1 MLSRALSRALAAP
14 LARGDAFRRADA
26 IVVLGARLTPE
37 GELSSLLEERVR
49 AGVDLWRRGAAP
61 ILCVTGG
68 GPPGRVEADAMAA
81 HALALGVER
90 TALRVERQSLTTE
103 ENARYTA
110 ALLGAEQ
117 CRTVWLVSQPFHL
130 LRARWLFRRHGF
142 EPLAWHVEDSVQ
154 YRWPGSGLR
163 WVVREYAAIAALGA
177 RTVFRARNASGPAPG
192 RTAGQEARTSKT
204 GPGPRSAP

>member
-1 MLSRALSRALAAP
+1 MSGRAARRFRRVLLRALARGLSAP
-14 LARGDAFRRADA
+14 LARGDAFRPADA

-37 GELSSLLEERVR
+37 GELSALLEERVR
-49 AGVDLWRRGAAP
+49 AGVGLWQRGGAP

-81 HALALGVER
+81 HALALGLDR
-90 TALRVERQSLTTE
+90 AALRVERQSLTTE

-117 CRTVWLVSQPFHL
+117 CRTVWIVSQPFHL

-142 EPLAWHVEDSVQ
+142 EPLAWRVEDSVQ

-163 WVVREYAAIAALGA
+163 WVVREYAAIAVLGA
-177 RTVFRARNASGPAPG
+177 RTMLGAGRGSGAAPG
-192 RTAGQEARTSKT
+192 RRRDQ
-204 GPGPRSAP
+204 P

>member
-163 WVVREYAAIAALGA
+163 WVVREYAAIAVLGA
-177 RTVFRARNASGPAPG
+177 QTVIRARRASD
-192 RTAGQEARTSKT
+192 RTS
-204 GPGPRSAP
+204 GQARGRPRSAR